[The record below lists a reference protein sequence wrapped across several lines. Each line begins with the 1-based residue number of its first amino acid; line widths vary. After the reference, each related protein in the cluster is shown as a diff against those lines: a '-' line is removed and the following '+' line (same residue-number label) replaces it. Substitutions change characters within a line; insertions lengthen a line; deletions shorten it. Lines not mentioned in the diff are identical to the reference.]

1 MRDLISKYIV
11 GVKENS
17 RLLKQ
22 HIVQLDEQSVFVSG
36 FWVKKGVLKPRPQPM
51 YILTDTVEQNLR
63 DLARIVSL
71 CDQPVLVQGDT
82 SVCKTSLV
90 TYLANITGNTVVG
103 INNHEHTN
111 IHEYIGSYT
120 SDSSGM
126 LVFKLGVIAEAMQA
140 GSWVILT
147 ELDLAPTDVLEV
159 LNRVLDN
166 RELFIPETGQTIQAN
181 PGFRLFGT
189 QNPPGTYGGRKVLSR
204 AFRNRFIELHLD
216 QLPSAELEIILTGRC
231 CLPASYSKK
240 MVKVLGKLQ
249 KFRKGSAAL
258 ARKEGFTLRD
268 LFRWAERYRQADQVE
283 GFYDWDR
290 HMAEEGYLVLAARV
304 RNKEEDK
311 VILNILENVF
321 KRKVETEQLFSLSE
335 KTSPLTRALLEQ
347 LMSAHAT
354 TLYPT
359 VAWALDLRR
368 LLVLLGHAWNH
379 KEPVL
384 LVGETG
390 CGKITVVEVLAKLN
404 SIKLFSLNCH
414 NNTESSDFLG
424 GLRPDKGGQRRM
436 LFQWVDGPLVQ
447 AMREGGVF
455 LADEISLADDLVLER
470 MNSVLEPD
478 REILLAEKIEQEMEG
493 KKGTTE
499 KVVAKETF
507 RFVGIMNPGG
517 DYDKKELSP
526 ALKNRFTE
534 IWCPALSIIERKIGG
549 DVVMEGVGDQ
559 VVEG

>member
-1 MRDLISKYIV
+1 
-11 GVKENS
+11 
-17 RLLKQ
+17 
-22 HIVQLDEQSVFVSG
+22 
-36 FWVKKGVLKPRPQPM
+36 
-51 YILTDTVEQNLR
+51 
-63 DLARIVSL
+63 
-71 CDQPVLVQGDT
+71 
-82 SVCKTSLV
+82 
-90 TYLANITGNTVVG
+90 
-103 INNHEHTN
+103 
-111 IHEYIGSYT
+111 
-120 SDSSGM
+120 
-126 LVFKLGVIAEAMQA
+126 
-140 GSWVILT
+140 
-147 ELDLAPTDVLEV
+147 
-159 LNRVLDN
+159 
-166 RELFIPETGQTIQAN
+166 
-181 PGFRLFGT
+181 
-189 QNPPGTYGGRKVLSR
+189 
-204 AFRNRFIELHLD
+204 
-216 QLPSAELEIILTGRC
+216 
-231 CLPASYSKK
+231 

-507 RFVGIMNPGG
+507 RCVGKRG
-517 DYDKKELSP
+517 SH
-526 ALKNRFTE
+526 
-534 IWCPALSIIERKIGG
+534 
-549 DVVMEGVGDQ
+549 
-559 VVEG
+559 